1 MTLPSVSAL
10 NESAMPHVRA
20 TPRPRTP
27 SARAHLFSLSVLAAW
42 YTVGALT
49 PAWGASAP
57 TATHPVRSVHTFP
70 PLWDEPKDYEKLL
83 RQQMHKV
90 AATVRRGPFKANWHS
105 LEAYHV
111 PRWFRNAKFGIFIHW
126 GVFSVP
132 ALQNE
137 WYSRNMYVKGSAAYE
152 YQRAVYGPLA
162 KFGYKNFIARF
173 TMAKFNPRAW
183 AALFKRAGARYV
195 VPVAE
200 HCDGF
205 AEYNSKFTLW
215 DAVRMGPKQDLVG
228 ELERAVRADG
238 MRFGVSSHRAEHW
251 WWYHPG
257 TKYASDVD
265 DPRYAGLYG
274 PAEPMHLPGDH
285 SHGEPNPNQ
294 LQDWLPPSKAF
305 LQDWLARSTE
315 LVDEYHPD
323 FLYFDWWINQPA
335 FAPYLQRM
343 AAYDYDVAAARHQG
357 VVLTYKLQAFAAGTA
372 VLDIE
377 RGKLDTLRLRPWE
390 TDTSVS
396 LDSWGYVRD
405 DKYRSARSL
414 LTDLIDIVSKNGDLL
429 LNIGPRANGTIPGKV
444 RHILLQMGAW
454 LKINGEAIY
463 GTRPWVLYGEGPT
476 QAPAGRDNGQR
487 YTPEDFRFTQKAG
500 ALYALGMVRPQD
512 GTALIETLYRATP
525 YLPGPITGV
534 TLLGDPQP
542 ITWRQTRAGLR
553 VTLPPTRS
561 GMPYALK
568 IDTRPTTARTTA
580 REVSHAARG

>member
-1 MTLPSVSAL
+1 
-10 NESAMPHVRA
+10 MPHFPASLRHRVLN
-20 TPRPRTP
+20 
-27 SARAHLFSLSVLAAW
+27 ARRRLLNVSLLAALC
-42 YTVGALT
+42 VSCGLPLAH
-49 PAWGASAP
+49 ASAVP
-57 TATHPVRSVHTFP
+57 TAARQVRSVHTFP
-70 PLWDEPKDYEKLL
+70 PLWDEPKDYEQALH
-83 RQQMHKV
+83 RQMHAV
-90 AATVRRGPFKANWHS
+90 AATIRRGPFKANWRS

-132 ALQNE
+132 AFQNE

-152 YQRAVYGPLA
+152 YERAVYGPQS
-162 KFGYKNFIARF
+162 KFGYKNFIAKF
-173 TMAKFNPRAW
+173 TMAKFNPMAW
-183 AALFKRAGARYV
+183 AKLFRRAGARYV

-228 ELERAVRADG
+228 ELEKAVRAEG

-257 TKYASDVD
+257 TKYDSDVN

-285 SHGEPNPNQ
+285 SRGEPNPNQ

-315 LVDEYHPD
+315 LVEEYHPD
-323 FLYFDWWINQPA
+323 FIYFDWWINQPA

-343 AAYDYDVAAARHQG
+343 AAYYYDVAAARHQG
-357 VVLTYKLQAFAAGTA
+357 VVLTYKLQAYPPGAA

-390 TDTSVS
+390 SDTSVS

-414 LTDLIDIVSKNGDLL
+414 LTDLIDIVSKNGDML
-429 LNIGPRANGTIPGKV
+429 LNIGPRANGTIPAKV
-444 RHILLQMGAW
+444 RDILLRMGAW
-454 LKINGEAIY
+454 LRVNGQAIY

-476 QAPAGRDNGQR
+476 QAPKGRDNGQH
-487 YTPEDFRFTQKAG
+487 YTPEDFRFTRKPG
-500 ALYALGMVRPQD
+500 VLYALGMVRARR
-512 GTALIETLYRATP
+512 GKALIETLYRRTP
-525 YLPGPITGV
+525 YLPGPISRV
-534 TLLGDPQP
+534 RLLGDSHP
-542 ITWRQTRAGLR
+542 IVWQQTPEGLAIE
-553 VTLPPTRS
+553 LPPSRS

-568 IDTRPTTARTTA
+568 ILTRPATG
-580 REVSHAARG
+580 HAVH